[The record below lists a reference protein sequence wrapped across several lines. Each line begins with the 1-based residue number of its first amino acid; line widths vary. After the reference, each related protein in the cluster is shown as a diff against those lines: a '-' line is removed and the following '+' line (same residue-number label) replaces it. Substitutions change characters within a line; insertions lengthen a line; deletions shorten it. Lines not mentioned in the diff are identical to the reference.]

1 MRLIGKA
8 IFQKFGGYYD
18 ENGNYIESDI
28 IPPVSKAFWCTYGHS
43 WIQT

>member
-8 IFQKFGGYYD
+8 IFKNLED
-18 ENGNYIESDI
+18 IMMKTVESDI
-28 IPPVSKAFWCTYGHS
+28 VPPVSKTFWCIYGHS